1 MYKGVYGNLIEDLLN
16 IGKFKLYKNMTMRM
30 STNERY
36 DIYFGVY
43 LNFVKN
49 KNNDNVVCLFD
60 TIYDWFRIDF
70 SVKYVEN
77 MLNKSVNGNLY
88 SDYKKI
94 VLDDLNKLYK

>member
-16 IGKFKLYKNMTMRM
+16 IGKFKLYKNMVMRM
-30 STNERY
+30 STNEKY

-77 MLNKSVNGNLY
+77 KLNETINRSFYKE
-88 SDYKKI
+88 YKKI
-94 VLDDLNKLYK
+94 ALDKLNK

>member
-1 MYKGVYGNLIEDLLN
+1 MYKGVYGNPIEDLLN
-16 IGKFKLYKNMTMRM
+16 IGKFKLYKNMVMRM
-30 STNERY
+30 PTNEKY

-77 MLNKSVNGNLY
+77 KLNETINRSFYKE
-88 SDYKKI
+88 YKKI
-94 VLDDLNKLYK
+94 ALDKLNK

>member
-1 MYKGVYGNLIEDLLN
+1 MYKGVTGNLIDDLLN
-16 IGKFKLYKNMTMRM
+16 IGKFKLYKNMVMRM
-30 STNERY
+30 STNEKY

-49 KNNDNVVCLFD
+49 KNNDNVICLFD

-77 MLNKSVNGNLY
+77 KLDDSINRKFYTSYDFILVDKLNK
-88 SDYKKI
+88 
-94 VLDDLNKLYK
+94 

>member
-16 IGKFKLYKNMTMRM
+16 IGKFKLYKNMVMRL
-30 STNERY
+30 STNEKY

-77 MLNKSVNGNLY
+77 KLNETINRSFYKE
-88 SDYKKI
+88 YKKI
-94 VLDDLNKLYK
+94 ALDKLNK